1 MSSLTVGSLFTGI
14 GGFDLGFERAGLQP
28 VWQVEVDGQ
37 CNTILAHHWPDV
49 TQFGDVRD
57 VGRHELAT
65 VDVICGGFPCQDL
78 SIAGKREGLA
88 GERSCLWFEFHRI
101 FAEIRPR
108 WVVIENV
115 AGLLSSGPKYPDDPT
130 TARKGVDFAIILAG
144 LVGWIP
150 TIPDRGWRNS
160 GFARGR
166 PGYYNV
172 AWRVLDAQYFGVAQR
187 RRRVFIVGSL
197 GDGSC
202 AEILFESESRAWGSP
217 PSRAAG
223 QNVAAPV
230 KASPPNH
237 RNGGSSPT
245 TEDFI
250 VFNWQSGGDVR
261 LNVSGSHT
269 SALQARQTPAVA
281 YALTSS
287 PYGYRNEPSSD
298 TLICCNALTASSGG
312 PDDNDA
318 RGNRLVVGSLAAHS
332 KRHGHAMTTQQAA
345 EAGHLLAR
353 KTGVRRLTPIEC
365 ERLQGF
371 PDSWT
376 AIDGMSDSARYRML
390 GNAVCVPVAKW
401 IGQRIAQQEG
411 GLNEHLHSLPDQ
423 D

>member
-1 MSSLTVGSLFTGI
+1 MNSLTVGSLFTGI
-14 GGFDLGFERAGLQP
+14 GGFDLGFERAGLQLA
-28 VWQVEVDGQ
+28 WQVEIDGQ
-37 CNTILAHHWPDV
+37 CNTILAYHCPDA
-49 TQFGDVRD
+49 TRFGDVRD
-57 VGRHELAT
+57 VGRHELKT

-88 GERSCLWFEFHRI
+88 GKRSRLWFEFHRI
-101 FAEIRPR
+101 VAEIRPR

-115 AGLLSSGPKYPDDPT
+115 DGLLSSGPKYPNDST
-130 TARKGVDFAIILAG
+130 ITRKGVDFAIILAG

-150 TIPDRGWRNS
+150 TIPDGGWRNS

-202 AEILFESESRAWGSP
+202 AEILFESKSRAWDPS

-230 KASPPNH
+230 KASPPSR

-245 TEDFI
+245 PGDFI

-261 LNVSGSHT
+261 LNVSRSRT

-287 PYGYRNEPSSD
+287 PFGYRNEPFSD
-298 TLICCNALTASSGG
+298 TLVRCNALTASGG
-312 PDDNDA
+312 SDDNDA
-318 RGNRLVVGSLAAHS
+318 QGGRLVVGPLAAHS

-353 KTGVRRLTPIEC
+353 KVGVRRLTPTEC

-371 PDSWT
+371 PDGWT
-376 AIDGMSDSARYRML
+376 AINGMSDSARYRML

-411 GLNEHLHSLPDQ
+411 RKVV
-423 D
+423 

>member
-1 MSSLTVGSLFTGI
+1 L
-14 GGFDLGFERAGLQP
+14 
-28 VWQVEVDGQ
+28 
-37 CNTILAHHWPDV
+37 
-49 TQFGDVRD
+49 
-57 VGRHELAT
+57 
-65 VDVICGGFPCQDL
+65 
-78 SIAGKREGLA
+78 AGKRS
-88 GERSCLWFEFHRI
+88 RLWFEFHRI
-101 FAEIRPR
+101 VAEIRPR

-115 AGLLSSGPKYPDDPT
+115 DGLLSSGPKYPNDST
-130 TARKGVDFAIILAG
+130 ITRKGVDFAIILAG

-150 TIPDRGWRNS
+150 TIPDGGWRNS

-202 AEILFESESRAWGSP
+202 AEILFESKSRAWDPS

-230 KASPPNH
+230 KASPPSR

-245 TEDFI
+245 PGDFI

-261 LNVSGSHT
+261 LNVSRSRT

-287 PYGYRNEPSSD
+287 PFGYRNEPFSD
-298 TLICCNALTASSGG
+298 TLVRCNALTASGG
-312 PDDNDA
+312 SDDNDA
-318 RGNRLVVGSLAAHS
+318 QGGRLVVGPLAAHS

-353 KTGVRRLTPIEC
+353 KVGVRRLTPTEC

-371 PDSWT
+371 PDGWT
-376 AIDGMSDSARYRML
+376 AINGMSDSARYRML

-411 GLNEHLHSLPDQ
+411 RKVV
-423 D
+423 